1 MGVIKKEIVM
11 KMKKLALLTL
21 SLGVFTSCSEDV
33 VSGFS
38 ENLSTTTVVETI
50 NSIAFE
56 EDIDDLVSE
65 SFDLSSNAM
74 SARSADA
81 DSDKGPKRFKGD
93 KYGDCATVV
102 VDEENNTKTIAFSE
116 ECEGKRGQSR
126 SGTMIVTYSETQGE
140 TGSFRQ
146 VTYDDFYLNGVKI
159 EGTRRTEIISIDEN
173 GSKTMRTTVTD
184 GKMIYEDGT
193 FKTKSADMTRYTH
206 VENDKKQYS
215 RLSGSKSGVSTE
227 GVSFSM
233 EITTPIKFVYD
244 CFGEGQRK
252 RGKVPVEGI
261 KVTDDGEQIITTDFG
276 DGTCDTLVEIS
287 KDGEVETV
295 DLKDIKR
302 KDRFKNLLKKKK
314 KNNKK

>member
-1 MGVIKKEIVM
+1 
-11 KMKKLALLTL
+11 MKKLVLLIF
-21 SLGVFTSCSEDV
+21 SFGMITSCSEDG

-38 ENLSTTTVVETI
+38 ENLSTTTVLETI

-65 SFDLSSNAM
+65 SFNLSTNVI

-81 DSDKGPKRFKGD
+81 DSAKDLKRFKGD
-93 KYGDCATVV
+93 KYGDCASVV
-102 VDEENNTKTIAFSE
+102 VDEERKTKTITFLE
-116 ECEGKRGQSR
+116 DCEGKRGQTR
-126 SGTMIVTYSETQGE
+126 SGTMIVSYSETQGE
-140 TGSFRQ
+140 AGSYRQ

-173 GSKTMRTTVTD
+173 GSKTTRTSVTD

-193 FKTKSADMTRYTH
+193 FKTKSAEMTRYTH
-206 VENDKKQYS
+206 VENDQKQYS
-215 RLSGSKSGVSTE
+215 TLTGSKSGVSTE
-227 GVSFSM
+227 GVNFSM
-233 EITTPIKFVYD
+233 EITTPIKFIYD

-252 RGKVPVEGI
+252 KGKVPVEGI

-295 DLKDIKR
+295 DLKYIKR
-302 KDRFKNLLKKKK
+302 KDRFKNLLKKK
-314 KNNKK
+314 NKKK

>member
-21 SLGVFTSCSEDV
+21 SLGVFTSCSEDR

-38 ENLSTTTVVETI
+38 ENLSTTTVMETI

-81 DSDKGPKRFKGD
+81 GSDKGPKRFKGD
-93 KYGDCATVV
+93 KYGNCATVV
-102 VDEENNTKTIAFSE
+102 EDEESNTKTITFSE
-116 ECEGKRGQSR
+116 ECEGKLGQTR

-159 EGTRRTEIISIDEN
+159 EGTRRTEILSIDEN
-173 GSKTMRTTVTD
+173 GSKTMRTTLTD

-206 VENDKKQYS
+206 LENNEKQYS
-215 RLSGSKSGVSTE
+215 TLTGSKSGVSTE

-302 KDRFKNLLKKKK
+302 KDRFKNLLKK
-314 KNNKK
+314 

>member
-1 MGVIKKEIVM
+1 
-11 KMKKLALLTL
+11 MKKLVLL
-21 SLGVFTSCSEDV
+21 VFSFGMITSCSEDG

-38 ENLSTTTVVETI
+38 ENLSTTTVLETI

-65 SFDLSSNAM
+65 SFNLSTNVI

-81 DSDKGPKRFKGD
+81 DSAKDLKRFKGD
-93 KYGDCATVV
+93 KYGDCASVV
-102 VDEENNTKTIAFSE
+102 VDEERKTKTITFLE
-116 ECEGKRGQSR
+116 DCEGKRGQTR
-126 SGTMIVTYSETQGE
+126 SGTMIVSYSETQGE
-140 TGSFRQ
+140 AGSYRQ

-173 GSKTMRTTVTD
+173 GSKTTRTSVTD

-193 FKTKSADMTRYTH
+193 FKTKSAEMTRYTH
-206 VENDKKQYS
+206 VENDQKQYS
-215 RLSGSKSGVSTE
+215 TLTGSKSGVSTE
-227 GVSFSM
+227 GVNFSM
-233 EITTPIKFVYD
+233 EITTPIKFIYD

-252 RGKVPVEGI
+252 KGKVPVEGI

-295 DLKDIKR
+295 DLKYIKR
-302 KDRFKNLLKKKK
+302 KDRFKNLLKKK
-314 KNNKK
+314 NKKK